1 MQQTFTKICSALG
14 VEPDAALSKSR
25 KGEYVEARQ
34 IFCLLLHNPKDPD
47 CTKNKLGKF
56 LRRDRTTIIHLLN
69 RVNDLYLTEQSFRD
83 KVNKIKEV
91 L

>member
-1 MQQTFTKICSALG
+1 MLTTFNKICTALG
-14 VEPDAALSKSR
+14 VHADAVLSKSR

-34 IFCLLLHNPKDPD
+34 IFCLIIHNPKDVD

-56 LRRDRTTIIHLLN
+56 LRRDRTTIIHSLK
-69 RVNDLYLTEQSFRD
+69 RVNDLYLTEQEFRD
-83 KVNKIKEV
+83 KVNKIREG